1 MDKQQWNMDDLDFDR
16 LLEEGLPE
24 EPPDSIA
31 QAVTPWRRAMR
42 RILWGLA
49 LNAVTFQFFGL
60 QYWLPLAGVVLTLL
74 GFRSLRQENRW
85 FAGGWCL
92 AWCQTVLR
100 LAFLVVNATIWQ
112 EVFYEL
118 PAVQASG
125 YLFYGMTVCQALCLW
140 RGLRT
145 VKAKAALP
153 DGSSGGAL
161 LVWHLVLF
169 PLAVAD

>member
-60 QYWLPLAGVVLTLL
+60 QYWLPLAGVVLVLA
-74 GFRSLRQENRW
+74 
-85 FAGGWCL
+85 AGVGII
-92 AWCQTVLR
+92 
-100 LAFLVVNATIWQ
+100 VVSVVKI
-112 EVFYEL
+112 V
-118 PAVQASG
+118 
-125 YLFYGMTVCQALCLW
+125 YLY
-140 RGLRT
+140 RT
-145 VKAKAALP
+145 GKDYCV
-153 DGSSGGAL
+153 SR
-161 LVWHLVLF
+161 
-169 PLAVAD
+169 